1 MHTAKAARYYSG
13 TDIRIENVVLP
24 EIKEGEIKVRVKAC
38 GICGSDISDWYME
51 PRAPAYFGHEPS
63 GNVVEVGKGVKGLKE
78 GDRVFAH
85 HHVPCFVCHYC
96 RRGYYTLCRTFKE
109 TALFPG
115 GFADHIVVPVL
126 NVERDTLVLPD
137 GMSYEEGTLI
147 EPVACCIKGIKRANL
162 RIGDTVAVIGAGFMG
177 LVHVQL
183 ARLFGAGK
191 IIAVDSVPYRLEK
204 AKDLGSDHIINFKEE
219 KVPEKFRELNNGR
232 GADVVILCT
241 GQYSALEEAMETAE
255 KGSTVYIFAPF
266 YPEVTF
272 PVDLNRFFFS
282 EFTIYASYSAS
293 HLETREALRL
303 IAGKQIDTKS
313 LITHRYPIE
322 RIGEALELVK
332 TATDSLKVIVTV

>member
-1 MHTAKAARYYSG
+1 MHTVKAARFYSSS
-13 TDIRIENVVLP
+13 DIRIEKVVLP
-24 EIKEGEIKVRVKAC
+24 EIKEGEIKVRVRAC

-51 PRAPAYFGHEPS
+51 PRVPTYFGHEPS
-63 GNVVEVGKGVKGLKE
+63 GDVVEVGKDVKGLKE

-109 TALFPG
+109 TAFFPG
-115 GFADHIVVPVL
+115 GFADHIVVPTL

-137 GMSYEEGTLI
+137 SVSYEDGTLI
-147 EPVACCIKGIKRANL
+147 EPIACCIKGIKRANI
-162 RIGDTVAVIGAGFMG
+162 RIDDTVAVIGAGFMG

-191 IIAVDSVPYRLEK
+191 VITIDSVPYRLEK
-204 AKDLGSDHIINFKEE
+204 AKELGSDRIINFKEE
-219 KVPEKFRELNNGR
+219 TVSEKFKELNEGR

-241 GQYSALEEAMETAE
+241 GQYNALEEGMAIAE
-255 KGSTVYIFAPF
+255 KGATVYIFAPF
-266 YPEVTF
+266 YPKTTF

-293 HLETREALRL
+293 HIETREALRL
-303 IAGKQIDTKS
+303 IASKRIDTKS

-322 RIGEALELVK
+322 RIGKALKLVK
-332 TATDSLKVIVTV
+332 DAKDSLKVIVTV